1 MSSQQN
7 KRFSVRVTLAI
18 VATLAALFAI
28 AAPVAAED
36 APSERALACLAEA
49 VYYEARGEPVQGRAA
64 VAYVVLNRAKSG
76 EFPETP
82 CAVVAEGCQFSYR
95 CDGRP
100 ESLAVRAD
108 RDAAFT
114 TAKAVL
120 TGVVSDPTHGALFFH
135 ASRIRPGWF
144 ESRTRVGKIGNHVFY
159 R

>member
-1 MSSQQN
+1 MFDQQT
-7 KRFSVRVTLAI
+7 KGLFTGAAL
-18 VATLAALFAI
+18 TLAAVLAALLAV
-28 AAPVAAED
+28 AAPAAAED
-36 APSERALACLAEA
+36 TPSKRDLACLAEA

-64 VAYVVLNRAKSG
+64 VAYVVLNRAESG

-108 RDAAFT
+108 RDAAFA

-120 TGVVSDPTHGALFFH
+120 TGAVADPTNGALFFH

-144 ESRTRVGKIGNHVFY
+144 ETRTRVGEIGNHVFY

>member
-1 MSSQQN
+1 MFTQQN
-7 KRFSVRVTLAI
+7 RGSAMRHALALAA
-18 VATLAALFAI
+18 VLAALFAT
-28 AAPVAAED
+28 AVSAAAEE
-36 APSERALACLAEA
+36 APSDRDLACLAEA

-120 TGVVSDPTHGALFFH
+120 TGVVADPTHGALFFH